1 MQTPPCCPPAHDLD
15 LSWLLISRTMDWF
28 EVLWEVVFLIAF
40 LAACYNWRDARL
52 YLQAQ
57 RLLGSQGLMLLAPK
71 DWRAANFGLAKAFV
85 GVTVGLVFLLAPSAA
100 IHGPLELVVAGIAL
114 RLAFIALGALI
125 CATAVNDFV
134 FRRRLLDERTLAR
147 LRGRTHETAVPH

>member
-1 MQTPPCCPPAHDLD
+1 MQAPPCCTPREVD
-15 LSWLLISRTMDWF
+15 LSWLLLSRTVDWF
-28 EVLWEVVFLIAF
+28 EILWEAVFLVAF
-40 LAACYNWRDARL
+40 LAASYNWRDARL
-52 YLQAQ
+52 YLRAQ

-85 GVTVGLVFLLAPSAA
+85 GVTVGIVFLLAPSAA
-100 IHGPLELVVAGIAL
+100 IHGPLELVIAGIAL
-114 RLAFIALGALI
+114 RLAFITLGALI

-134 FRRRLLDERTLAR
+134 FRRRLLDERTLTH